1 MKQEI
6 ERIFEI
12 SDLVPAIVQNDDTNE
27 VLQLAYMNR
36 EALVNSIETG
46 TTWFFSRSRGRLWNK
61 GETVCAILVDA
72 DSDAL
77 LVRVKPL
84 KKADS
89 TEPIGFTPLR

>member
-12 SDLVPAIVQNDDTNE
+12 SDLVPAVVQNDDTGE

-36 EALVNSIETG
+36 EALLNSIETG
-46 TTWFFSRSRGRLWNK
+46 TTWFFSRSQGRLWNK

-84 KKADS
+84 EKTDR
-89 TEPIGFTPLR
+89 TELTGFTPLR

>member
-12 SDLVPAIVQNDDTNE
+12 SDLVPAVVQNDDTGE
-27 VLQLAYMNR
+27 VMQLAYMNR

-84 KKADS
+84 RKSDG
-89 TEPIGFTPLR
+89 TDPVGFTVLK